1 MKEYKAVDMYFEGS
15 RDYVKDLN
23 FLFSKGW
30 EFVKDIKIGNARGGT
45 DSAVI
50 LCRDKKENN

>member
-1 MKEYKAVDMYFEGS
+1 MKEYKAVDMYFEDS
-15 RDYVKDLN
+15 RDYVKDMN

-30 EFVKDIKIGNARGGT
+30 EFVKDVTIGNARGGIG
-45 DSAVI
+45 SVVI

>member
-30 EFVKDIKIGNARGGT
+30 EFVKDIEIGNARGGR
-45 DSAVI
+45 DSVVI
-50 LCRDKKENN
+50 LCRDKEEK